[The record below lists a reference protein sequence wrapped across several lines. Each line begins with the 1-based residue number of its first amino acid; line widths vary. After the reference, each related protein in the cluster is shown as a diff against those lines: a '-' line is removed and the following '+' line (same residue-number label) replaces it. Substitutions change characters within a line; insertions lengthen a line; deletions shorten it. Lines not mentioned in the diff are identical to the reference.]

1 MKKIWIIALI
11 VLVLVGAYAVYTRNA
26 NGGLE
31 DAQPQVTAQPAQTE
45 APQATEEPQAGG
57 EALDGA
63 LVEPLSEDG
72 QNATDAQQEVFT
84 LTGQITEVGEG
95 YLILEDAQ
103 QGQVHV
109 NFAEDTVYEGIEQN
123 ALAVG
128 QYAVVLYNGVMTRSL
143 PPMVTAMR
151 ISVYEISGTVAQV
164 QEDGRVLI
172 DRADVNDQVLVT
184 LPEGAQTPEVG
195 DEIVVYTTGIMT
207 MSLPPQTHAIGV
219 K

>member
-1 MKKIWIIALI
+1 M
-11 VLVLVGAYAVYTRNA
+11 
-26 NGGLE
+26 
-31 DAQPQVTAQPAQTE
+31 
-45 APQATEEPQAGG
+45 
-57 EALDGA
+57 
-63 LVEPLSEDG
+63 
-72 QNATDAQQEVFT
+72 
-84 LTGQITEVGEG
+84 
-95 YLILEDAQ
+95 
-103 QGQVHV
+103 

-151 ISVYEISGTVAQV
+151 ISVYEISGTVAEV

>member
-11 VLVLVGAYAVYTRNA
+11 VLVLVGVYAVYSRNA
-26 NGGLE
+26 NSGVE
-31 DAQPQVTAQPAQTE
+31 DVQPLSTQQPAETAQATAQPEATAEAQE
-45 APQATEEPQAGG
+45 GAQAERLAQEEQA
-57 EALDGA
+57 
-63 LVEPLSEDG
+63 
-72 QNATDAQQEVFT
+72 DAQQEVFT

-95 YLILEDAQ
+95 YLILKDAQ

-109 NFAEDTVYEGIEQN
+109 NFAEDTVFEGVEQG
-123 ALAVG
+123 ALAAG

-151 ISVYEISGTVAQV
+151 VSVYEISGTVAQV

-172 DRADVNDQVLVT
+172 DRADVSDQVLVT

-195 DEIVVYTTGIMT
+195 DEIVVYTNGIMT
-207 MSLPPQTHAIGV
+207 MSLPPQTNAIGV